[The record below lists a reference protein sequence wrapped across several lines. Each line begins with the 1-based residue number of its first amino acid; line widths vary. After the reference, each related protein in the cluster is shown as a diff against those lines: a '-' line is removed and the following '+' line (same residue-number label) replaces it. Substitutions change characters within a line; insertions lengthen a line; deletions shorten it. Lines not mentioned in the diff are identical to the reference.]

1 VDADVPNCLKG
12 DPYRLR
18 QILTNLIGNS
28 IKFTDTGSVLIHIE
42 NNLEE
47 KNEESLRFSVT
58 DTGIG
63 IPTDKLGSI
72 FTSFSQA
79 SSDTTRKYGGTGLGL
94 SITRQL
100 VEKMKGTI
108 WVESQLGEGSTFFFT
123 TQFETANDDEKSVAL
138 ANSVNLSGNS
148 RVVTPHNTEPDLTGD
163 GDEENKS
170 LKILLAEDSPD
181 NQLLIKL
188 YLKKTNHELDIAEN
202 GEIAVKKFISGNY
215 DLVLMDIQMP
225 VMDGYSAAKKIREW
239 EKEKNVKEVSI
250 LALTAHALNGEK
262 ERCVQAG
269 CSDYLT
275 KPIKKDKLLQIIDDY
290 AEKKGEVVIG

>member
-1 VDADVPNCLKG
+1 
-12 DPYRLR
+12 
-18 QILTNLIGNS
+18 
-28 IKFTDTGSVLIHIE
+28 
-42 NNLEE
+42 
-47 KNEESLRFSVT
+47 
-58 DTGIG
+58 
-63 IPTDKLGSI
+63 
-72 FTSFSQA
+72 
-79 SSDTTRKYGGTGLGL
+79 
-94 SITRQL
+94 
-100 VEKMKGTI
+100 M
-108 WVESQLGEGSTFFFT
+108 
-123 TQFETANDDEKSVAL
+123 
-138 ANSVNLSGNS
+138 
-148 RVVTPHNTEPDLTGD
+148 TPHNTEPDLTGD

-215 DLVLMDIQMP
+215 DLVLIDIQMP

-262 ERCVQAG
+262 ERCVQVG